1 MTQDQQSSADLA
13 AENAALRTR
22 VQSLEAEVAMLRA
35 ETAKTVAAAQE
46 TLYWFERWGV
56 DFNSLMARPQAEQVR
71 KLVRA
76 LRNVYRSAVKVKRR
90 LTR

>member
-1 MTQDQQSSADLA
+1 MADDLQQTDLA

-22 VQSLEAEVAMLRA
+22 VDALEAEIATLRTD
-35 ETAKTVAAAQE
+35 TARTVAHAQE

-56 DFNSLMARPQAEQVR
+56 DFNSLMSRPQMEQLR
-71 KLVRA
+71 KVVRA

-90 LTR
+90 IAS